1 MSRNKAS
8 GILTF
13 AVTLGLPPAV
23 AFADTFTLELPGKAE
38 RSTVT
43 YSCEGVPPV
52 TVEYINAG
60 ANSLAIVN
68 DGNETMVMV
77 GVLSG
82 SGACYA
88 GQQYIWWTKGDAA
101 DFYDLTKGEDAAP
114 EFTCKAG

>member
-13 AVTLGLPPAV
+13 AVTLGLLPAV

-82 SGACYA
+82 SGARYA

-114 EFTCKAG
+114 DFSCKAG